1 MTTDNTTERHDV
13 IAPHQDAWP
22 FIEPHLEGALDELR
36 AILRDDPL
44 AHGLRALLEAR
55 YREGEREYKR
65 DWLTKTDPAWFDGEL
80 ACEVADAIIY
90 VAMRRL
96 LFPDVAGTL

>member
-1 MTTDNTTERHDV
+1 M

-22 FIEPHLEGALDELR
+22 FLEPHLAGAVEELQ

-44 AHGLRALLEAR
+44 GPSKPHGLRALLEAR
-55 YREGEREYKR
+55 YRAGEREYQR
-65 DWLTKTDPAWFDGEL
+65 DWLTQTDPAWFDTEL
-80 ACEVADAIIY
+80 AQEVADAIIY
-90 VAMRRL
+90 IAMRRL